1 MLENGRTWLNIR
13 CYKRS
18 IEFENVTKK
27 PATGDSSSKK
37 KKKKALLLET
47 SVIIMLIIIYTLFIA
62 LLSSKR
68 MQTQENMERGGII
81 LCSHRW
87 MIHEREELNTK

>member
-27 PATGDSSSKK
+27 PATGGSSSK

-62 LLSSKR
+62 LLSSKW
-68 MQTQENMERGGII
+68 MQTRENMERGGII